1 MRARTLRMVSLSSLA
16 AFSQSASA
24 ALQTRDSRPVAGA
37 QVFGGVERHL
47 IATPPKP
54 AQPLLPAQPPSGPLP
69 RGSLL
74 NLTI

>member
-1 MRARTLRMVSLSSLA
+1 MRVRTLRMVSLSSLA

-24 ALQTRDSRPVAGA
+24 ALQVRDSRAVGGG
-37 QVFGGVERHL
+37 QVFSGVNRNIL
-47 IATPPKP
+47 TAPPKP
-54 AQPLLPAQPPSGPLP
+54 AQPILPAEPPAGPLP

>member
-1 MRARTLRMVSLSSLA
+1 MRVRTLRMVPLASLA
-16 AFSQSASA
+16 AFSPSAAA
-24 ALQTRDSRPVAGA
+24 ALQVRDGRAPGGQPVFAG
-37 QVFGGVERHL
+37 VNRTP

-54 AQPLLPAQPPSGPLP
+54 AQPLLPAEPPAMPLP

>member
-1 MRARTLRMVSLSSLA
+1 MRARTLRMVPLSSLA

-24 ALQTRDSRPVAGA
+24 ALQVRDSRPVGGT
-37 QVFGGVERHL
+37 QGIGGVERQL

-54 AQPLLPAQPPSGPLP
+54 AHPVLPAQPPSGPLP